1 MSISVS
7 TKNEKCA
14 SLRCVVSAVHSAYPR
29 HIGIV
34 LKLNY
39 YRMYSQVQNLSHV
52 GTKLI
57 RKLENGAITACCRPV
72 A

>member
-1 MSISVS
+1 MFGTAMSISVS

-14 SLRCVVSAVHSAYPR
+14 SFRCVVSAVHPAYPR

-39 YRMYSQVQNLSHV
+39 YGMYSHAQKNLSHV
-52 GTKLI
+52 SIKPI
-57 RKLENGAITACCRPV
+57 KRLENGAKT
-72 A
+72 

>member
-7 TKNEKCA
+7 PKNEKCA
-14 SLRCVVSAVHSAYPR
+14 SFRCVVSAVHPAYPR

-39 YRMYSQVQNLSHV
+39 YGMYSHAQNLSHV
-52 GTKLI
+52 STKTI
-57 RKLENGAITACCRPV
+57 RRLENWAKT
-72 A
+72 